1 MICLN
6 LPLLLGVSSVPV
18 LYATMLTS
26 LSVLGLHHY
35 LYDDL
40 LISSGT
46 YPTSLS
52 TAANLS
58 LIDSFT
64 KVEYTNTEYTDMV
77 LVYGEV
83 PGNGRTARRVY
94 QERYPHR
101 VTPSNT
107 PFAKVIKRLL
117 ERDTFIINR
126 VDCGAPR
133 RRRTPDFEEDV
144 LHRVEETPT
153 TSTRTIALG
162 KGVPHSTVWGFCIR
176 SNYTLTIPRGC
187 TQ

>member
-1 MICLN
+1 M
-6 LPLLLGVSSVPV
+6 
-18 LYATMLTS
+18 
-26 LSVLGLHHY
+26 
-35 LYDDL
+35 
-40 LISSGT
+40 
-46 YPTSLS
+46 
-52 TAANLS
+52 
-58 LIDSFT
+58 
-64 KVEYTNTEYTDMV
+64 VEYTNTEYTDMV
-77 LVYGEV
+77 LVYDEV
-83 PGNGRTARRVY
+83 AGSGRAARRIY

-101 VTPSNT
+101 VTPSNIL
-107 PFAKVIKRLL
+107 FAKVIQRLR
-117 ERDTFIINR
+117 ESGTFTVSR
-126 VDCGAPR
+126 SDCGAPR